1 MTNLVKLGSPKL
13 KRIEKEKKC
22 GEKSDL
28 GIAIKKKADKGE
40 KERERERKGKGREC
54 RNISWIYS
62 ANKKCH

>member
-1 MTNLVKLGSPKL
+1 M

-54 RNISWIYS
+54 RIISWIYS
-62 ANKKCH
+62 ANKICH

>member
-1 MTNLVKLGSPKL
+1 M

-40 KERERERKGKGREC
+40 KEREREREKVKEGSAEILAGYIQQIKYATELIKGLL
-54 RNISWIYS
+54 IIF
-62 ANKKCH
+62 